1 MTPKQPLAMVRCH
14 LDDSDDSS
22 NRRYVPAFEFE
33 LWRHF
38 MATQHGRPVTVDEV
52 SVWLPENPEMLDED
66 IDPETLEPVLR
77 VRFEKPASPG
87 SGPIVPVVRFLPIE
101 TYPVAKEALLGHFDE
116 RCQNSLEETPGYF
129 VTAGE
134 RHDTGPAHDL
144 AFPAP
149 AQHANAFQDVQ
160 LNIPCE
166 R

>member
-14 LDDSDDSS
+14 LDDDRDHCS

-52 SVWLPENPEMLDED
+52 SVWLPEGPAILGDA

-101 TYPVAKEALLGHFDE
+101 TYPAAKEALLGHFDE

-129 VTAGE
+129 VTAIE
-134 RHDTGPAHDL
+134 RHDTESARDL
-144 AFPAP
+144 GSS
-149 AQHANAFQDVQ
+149 
-160 LNIPCE
+160 E
-166 R
+166 RT